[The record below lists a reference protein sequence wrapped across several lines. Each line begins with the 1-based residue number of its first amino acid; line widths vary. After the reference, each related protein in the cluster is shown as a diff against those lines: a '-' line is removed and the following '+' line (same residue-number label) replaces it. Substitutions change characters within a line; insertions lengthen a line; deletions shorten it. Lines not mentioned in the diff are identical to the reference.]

1 MNTAESVHVSGV
13 EEDVCTSEGG
23 SNGRL
28 QKMHSEELYDLYSSP
43 NIMHVIIS
51 GLMR

>member
-1 MNTAESVHVSGV
+1 MNMAESIQVQGV
-13 EEDVCTSEGG
+13 EEDIWTSEGG
-23 SNGRL
+23 NNGRL

-43 NIMHVIIS
+43 NIICVVIS